1 MGAGNKIIRILFIV
15 ILLFIFQNG
24 AKAGGAINNR
34 KQDNSIS
41 ISNTGKY
48 SKTVIIYL
56 LSESDSTDKWVRI
69 GSYYLQSGHT
79 IGFTIESLGNITNYA
94 FRVQGES
101 AGITRFSKNHMK
113 FE

>member
-1 MGAGNKIIRILFIV
+1 MGAGNKMTRILFIV

-24 AKAGGAINNR
+24 VKAGGAISII
-34 KQDNSIS
+34 KQDNRMS

-56 LSESDSTDKWVRI
+56 LAENDSTDKWVRI
-69 GSYYLQSGHT
+69 GTYYLQSGHT
-79 IGFTIESLGNITNYA
+79 IGFTINSLGNLSNYA
-94 FRVQGES
+94 FRVQGGS
-101 AGITRFSKNHMK
+101 SGITRFSKNHMK